1 MSAQWAVGEAEMRR
15 TSQPKRAMRPL
26 QGSSAT
32 IEVAG
37 ARRRDSTKISSAF
50 AGGLLESGERSEC
63 CPSGTFAEGENE
75 VSESAER
82 ENKARVKGFVR
93 PLRLRSAG

>member
-32 IEVAG
+32 IEVAEG
-37 ARRRDSTKISSAF
+37 P
-50 AGGLLESGERSEC
+50 LLLPSHTFPKTDQELPRSLG
-63 CPSGTFAEGENE
+63 SLYGI
-75 VSESAER
+75 R
-82 ENKARVKGFVR
+82 E
-93 PLRLRSAG
+93 

>member
-32 IEVAG
+32 IEVA
-37 ARRRDSTKISSAF
+37 
-50 AGGLLESGERSEC
+50 EE
-63 CPSGTFAEGENE
+63 
-75 VSESAER
+75 
-82 ENKARVKGFVR
+82 
-93 PLRLRSAG
+93 PLRLSPLPPVPEASYTARLDSIYGIRE

>member
-32 IEVAG
+32 IEVA
-37 ARRRDSTKISSAF
+37 
-50 AGGLLESGERSEC
+50 EE
-63 CPSGTFAEGENE
+63 
-75 VSESAER
+75 
-82 ENKARVKGFVR
+82 
-93 PLRLRSAG
+93 PLRLSPSHLFPKLPTLLARIPFMESMSEPYKGERNNLGDRFFCI